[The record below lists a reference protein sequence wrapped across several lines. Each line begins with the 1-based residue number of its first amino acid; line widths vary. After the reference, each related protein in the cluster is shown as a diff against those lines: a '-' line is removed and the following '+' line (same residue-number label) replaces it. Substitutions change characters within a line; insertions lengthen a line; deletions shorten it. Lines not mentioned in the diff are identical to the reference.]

1 MCHDVPMSTVDLDA
15 QLSDLIA
22 DAAKKRK
29 YNKVKLFGKEWR
41 VTTEPNT
48 YAALAG
54 SFGDIEAL
62 VAMITNIV
70 HPDEREDFHKTL
82 LQAEDLNADILMQI
96 LNGLVEVAGER
107 PTKSSSGSS
116 RSQAKTRAVSRK
128 SAAT

>member
-1 MCHDVPMSTVDLDA
+1 MCNDVSMTTVDLDA
-15 QLSDLIA
+15 QLA
-22 DAAKKRK
+22 DAFAAAEKKRK
-29 YNKVKLFGKEWR
+29 YNKVKLFGREWR

-54 SFGDIEAL
+54 SYGDVEAL
-62 VAMITNIV
+62 VTMLTNIV
-70 HPDEREDFHKTL
+70 HPDERQDFHKAL
-82 LQAEDLNADILMQI
+82 LSFENLDADVLMEI

-116 RSQAKTRAVSRK
+116 PSRGKTRVASRK